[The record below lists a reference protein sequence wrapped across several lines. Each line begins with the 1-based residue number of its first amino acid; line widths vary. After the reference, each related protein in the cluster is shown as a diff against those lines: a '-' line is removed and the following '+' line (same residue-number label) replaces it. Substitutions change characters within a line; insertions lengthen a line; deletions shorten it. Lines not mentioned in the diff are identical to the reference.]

1 MILPFLRGV
10 VLWLVAASWC
20 VEAAAI
26 ITVQG
31 SESEIS
37 MPPADDPGFANV
49 GAMEGAGVYIG
60 DGWVLTA
67 NHLGA
72 QSISLQGRIYAPEP
86 ETEVQLETDSG
97 RKSDLLLFRLKDA
110 PDLPEI
116 RLARR
121 PPSPGDEVVMIG
133 NGHAREATMSSWGA
147 GWQRVPE
154 EESVRRGW
162 RALGPKR
169 VRWGT
174 NTIAATV
181 INVSERGLTSR
192 SFSTVFDEEGATPH
206 EAQGTPG
213 DSGGGVFASRDGSW
227 ELVGIISA
235 VVFEP
240 GQSAT
245 QAAFGSQTLSI
256 DISFYRDQIRGATGR
271 SRGPRVA
278 NPWIALGLLVGVGGG
293 IAWLGRVLIVRRVE
307 ADPETSMDS

>member
-1 MILPFLRGV
+1 MILPLLRGA
-10 VLWLVAASWC
+10 VLWLVVASWC

-31 SESEIS
+31 GGSVSS
-37 MPPADDPGFANV
+37 MPPAEDPGFANV

-67 NHLGA
+67 HHLGM
-72 QSISLQGRIYAPEP
+72 QSISLQGRSYAPEP

-97 RKSDLLLFRLKDA
+97 RKSDLLLFRLRDA

-133 NGHAREATMSSWGA
+133 NGRAREAAMSSWDA

-154 EESVRRGW
+154 EESVHRGW
-162 RALGPKR
+162 RAVGPKQ

-181 INVSERGLTSR
+181 INVSERGMTSR
-192 SFSTVFDEEGATPH
+192 SFSTVFDEEGATTH
-206 EAQGTPG
+206 EAQSTPG
-213 DSGGGVFASRDGSW
+213 DSGGGVFAARDGSW
-227 ELVGIISA
+227 ELVGIINA
-235 VVFEP
+235 IGVEP

-245 QAAFGSQTLSI
+245 QATFGSQTLSI
-256 DISFYRDQIRGATGR
+256 DISFYRDQIRRATGR
-271 SRGPRVA
+271 LRGPRMANSWVA
-278 NPWIALGLLVGVGGG
+278 WGLLVGAGGG
-293 IAWLGRVLIVRRVE
+293 IAWLGRVLTVRRVE
-307 ADPETSMDS
+307 ADPETSLDS